1 MLRHNFLSHLFHHRM
16 ATTSSF
22 IMITGAS
29 TGIGLAVTTELVR
42 RGHAV
47 FAGVRK
53 QADADRLRAEL
64 GEGCIPLLLDVT
76 NAETIRSA
84 VVTVQQ
90 HLQGRG
96 LQCLINNAGIA
107 HGGPLQHIPIES
119 IRQDFEVNVLGLIA
133 VTQAI
138 LPFLGARASHEG
150 KPGRIINISSVG
162 GKISPPFIAPYVAT
176 KHAVEGLSHSLRREL
191 RVFGIDV
198 VIVGPGGVNTPIWDK
213 VDDVEQFHDTAYY
226 EPLKKFTENFI
237 ASGKK
242 GLTMETIGRQI
253 ADIVEVPK
261 PKIRYAL
268 VRNRVPNWIIPR
280 LLPNGILDKIIGGA
294 LGLTKK

>member
-1 MLRHNFLSHLFHHRM
+1 M

-22 IMITGAS
+22 TMITGAS

-42 RGHAV
+42 RGHTV

-53 QADADRLRAEL
+53 QVDADKLRAQL

-76 NAETIRSA
+76 DAETIRNA
-84 VVTVQQ
+84 VTTAQQ

-96 LQCLINNAGIA
+96 GIQCLINNAGIA

-133 VTQAI
+133 VTQAF
-138 LPFLGARASHEG
+138 LPLLGARPSHEG
-150 KPGRIINISSVG
+150 KSGRIINISSVG

-191 RVFGIDV
+191 RVYGIDV

-268 VRNRVPNWIIPR
+268 VRDRVPNWIIPR
-280 LLPNGILDKIIGGA
+280 LIPNGILDKIIGGA

>member
-1 MLRHNFLSHLFHHRM
+1 M

-76 NAETIRSA
+76 DAETIHSA
-84 VVTVQQ
+84 VATVQQ

-133 VTQAI
+133 VTQAF
-138 LPFLGARASHEG
+138 LPLLGARPSHEG